1 MIDTIYLFCQEL
13 GLFGLFILSLLAS
26 TIIPLGSEWL
36 LLVLVHGASNQSE
49 VMTIVLVA
57 VIGNSLGGIISFYLG
72 YLGRIATKDQINS
85 KIQYAKINTYIQRY
99 GAKTTFFGW
108 LPWVGD
114 PIVVLSGL
122 TAVPFI
128 PFLFYSTLGRAMRYI
143 FITIVSI
150 NYL

>member
-1 MIDTIYLFCQEL
+1 MIDTFYLFCQEWGLL
-13 GLFGLFILSLLAS
+13 GLFLLSLLAS

-36 LLVLVHGASNQSE
+36 LLVLVHRAVNLGE
-49 VMTIVLVA
+49 VMNLVLVA
-57 VIGNSLGGIISFYLG
+57 VIGNSLGGIFNFYIG
-72 YLGRIATKDQINS
+72 YLGRVAAKDQVLTS
-85 KIQYAKINTYIQRY
+85 LKIQYAKINTHIQRH

-128 PFLFYSTLGRAMRYI
+128 PFLFYSTLGRAVRYI
-143 FITIVSI
+143 FVVMVSL
-150 NYL
+150 N